1 MLNDC
6 YLKKGI
12 INLQGRQEWICC
24 KYITTVKIKLV
35 DPLIANSLI
44 GLLLENFELIIKII
58 GLKKRYR
65 QLNIHGFISFWL

>member
-12 INLQGRQEWICC
+12 INLQGKWRWICC

-35 DPLIANSLI
+35 DPLIVNNLI
-44 GLLLENFELIIKII
+44 GLLLENFELIIKKI
-58 GLKKRYR
+58 GLKKRYP
-65 QLNIHGFISFWL
+65 QLNMHVFISFWL